1 MRTKKAFYNT
11 TTGIIYQLCSIVCGF
26 IIPRLILGYFGSEY
40 NGMIS
45 SITQFLGWISILTA
59 GVGGVTRAALYKPLN
74 KNDNYKISGIINAT
88 DNFMKKIALI
98 FLGGLIIFAIG
109 YPFLLKNKF
118 EWFFVF
124 TMVLVLGINTFAQYF
139 FGMTY
144 QNLLEADQR
153 QYIYSTVRI
162 LTTLISTLVTVVLII
177 MHFDIRIVK
186 LASSLIFAVNPIFL
200 NIYVKKYYSIDTKI
214 APDNSAI
221 SQRWHAFAQEIAVMI
236 NNNTDIVVLT
246 IFSNVLEISV
256 YVIYNMVL
264 SGVKQL
270 LQTFTTGIGAAFG
283 SMIAEGIDNSS
294 LNRKLKVFEV
304 LVYNITTI
312 LFSVTLVT
320 IVPFVRVYT
329 SNINDVN
336 YIRPVFAI
344 IITIAAMFNCFRIP
358 YQTIVYAAGHFK
370 QTRNGSIV
378 EVILNLSIS
387 IILVIKIGL
396 IGVAIGTL
404 VGSIFRTLQYGIY
417 LSRNIIVR
425 SNWLFYTKIVIS
437 LLETMIIYII

>member
-1 MRTKKAFYNT
+1 
-11 TTGIIYQLCSIVCGF
+11 
-26 IIPRLILGYFGSEY
+26 
-40 NGMIS
+40 
-45 SITQFLGWISILTA
+45 
-59 GVGGVTRAALYKPLN
+59 
-74 KNDNYKISGIINAT
+74 
-88 DNFMKKIALI
+88 
-98 FLGGLIIFAIG
+98 
-109 YPFLLKNKF
+109 
-118 EWFFVF
+118 
-124 TMVLVLGINTFAQYF
+124 
-139 FGMTY
+139 
-144 QNLLEADQR
+144 
-153 QYIYSTVRI
+153 
-162 LTTLISTLVTVVLII
+162 
-177 MHFDIRIVK
+177 
-186 LASSLIFAVNPIFL
+186 
-200 NIYVKKYYSIDTKI
+200 
-214 APDNSAI
+214 
-221 SQRWHAFAQEIAVMI
+221 
-236 NNNTDIVVLT
+236 
-246 IFSNVLEISV
+246 
-256 YVIYNMVL
+256 MVL

-437 LLETMIIYII
+437 LLETMIIYIISSIFINISNVSY

>member
-162 LTTLISTLVTVVLII
+162 L
-177 MHFDIRIVK
+177 
-186 LASSLIFAVNPIFL
+186 
-200 NIYVKKYYSIDTKI
+200 
-214 APDNSAI
+214 
-221 SQRWHAFAQEIAVMI
+221 
-236 NNNTDIVVLT
+236 
-246 IFSNVLEISV
+246 
-256 YVIYNMVL
+256 
-264 SGVKQL
+264 
-270 LQTFTTGIGAAFG
+270 
-283 SMIAEGIDNSS
+283 
-294 LNRKLKVFEV
+294 
-304 LVYNITTI
+304 
-312 LFSVTLVT
+312 
-320 IVPFVRVYT
+320 
-329 SNINDVN
+329 
-336 YIRPVFAI
+336 
-344 IITIAAMFNCFRIP
+344 
-358 YQTIVYAAGHFK
+358 
-370 QTRNGSIV
+370 
-378 EVILNLSIS
+378 
-387 IILVIKIGL
+387 
-396 IGVAIGTL
+396 
-404 VGSIFRTLQYGIY
+404 
-417 LSRNIIVR
+417 
-425 SNWLFYTKIVIS
+425 
-437 LLETMIIYII
+437 